1 MAVVIPDVAFDAD
14 HRIIDAVL
22 MAVGQGA
29 VTIVFET
36 GVQLALIVA
45 LAVFVI
51 VPVPAERV
59 RQIDAPLVIADD
71 RSVLR
76 QRIVAAEAKTR
87 AAVVAVLS

>member
-1 MAVVIPDVAFDAD
+1 M
-14 HRIIDAVL
+14 

-29 VTIVFET
+29 VTIVFKT

-59 RQIDAPLVIADD
+59 RQIDTPLVIADD
-71 RSVLR
+71 RGILR

-87 AAVVAVLS
+87 AAVVAVFVIARLRAVIEVI